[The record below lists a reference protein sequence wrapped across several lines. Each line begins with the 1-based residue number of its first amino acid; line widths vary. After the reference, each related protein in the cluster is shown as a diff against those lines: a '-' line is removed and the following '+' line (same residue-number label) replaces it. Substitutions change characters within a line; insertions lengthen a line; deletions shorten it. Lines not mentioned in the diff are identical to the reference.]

1 MWHIPPSIKIILHA
15 QTYFRILFIR
25 QASAFAAAAS
35 ARSAAASA
43 LSAAALESAAA
54 ASAFR
59 AAASALEAEAFAWS
73 AYTLVSSKAFLQGSQ
88 HPAPMTRTNAM
99 RMAKAK
105 PLRTKAFLIFIPPF
119 QSNCVTRTHL
129 IVLNNMQ
136 TKRSS
141 KNCSL
146 SDFFLKKMCSPFLL
160 RSSGLSPARAE
171 ARPNFCRRKYQLL
184 TAR

>member
-1 MWHIPPSIKIILHA
+1 MHRL
-15 QTYFRILFIR
+15 TYFRILFIR

-59 AAASALEAEAFAWS
+59 AAASAFAAEALAWS
-73 AYTLVSSKAFLQGSQ
+73 AYILLSSNAFLQVSQ

-119 QSNCVTRTHL
+119 QSNCVSRTHL
-129 IVLNNMQ
+129 FVLNNK
-136 TKRSS
+136 TKKRSS
-141 KNCSL
+141 KNYQVSG
-146 SDFFLKKMCSPFLL
+146 FFLKKCFLKKNFFSPQVVRAGAISSHPNSFL
-160 RSSGLSPARAE
+160 
-171 ARPNFCRRKYQLL
+171 
-184 TAR
+184 

>member
-1 MWHIPPSIKIILHA
+1 LLWYIPPSQLNLLHA

-119 QSNCVTRTHL
+119 QSNCVSRTHL
-129 IVLNNMQ
+129 PVLNNK
-136 TKRSS
+136 TIKRSS
-141 KNCSL
+141 KNCRRH
-146 SDFFLKKMCSPFLL
+146 DFFFKKNAFRFFSFFLT
-160 RSSGLSPARAE
+160 G
-171 ARPNFCRRKYQLL
+171 
-184 TAR
+184 